1 MSDAEF
7 AVIGGMISEPV
18 FVTEIDDL
26 CPEDFTIES
35 LRLVY
40 AEMVDM
46 SLGRQVIDIVT
57 VIERLRLKYPTYD
70 FKILGQCRSACVS
83 TANLKSY
90 AKIIRDE
97 SQKRRA
103 SSIASTLLD
112 TVKYNGLDAV
122 DAAIK
127 DLMALTM
134 TRKNHE
140 MSIGQVMRSAIEI
153 IQQADESKGGLVGV
167 PSGLLDLDRI
177 LGGFHNSDLYV
188 VGARPAIG
196 KTAVLLNFANS
207 ANVPC
212 GIISAEQPAEQMG
225 LRLIAIDGRV
235 CAHKMRNGELEEL
248 DYDRVAITAAKF
260 NSRNNIHVYDKSGPG
275 IMEVIRQA
283 RKWKMQHDIKIL
295 YVDYLQRLKWTDLRI
310 PRHEQVGNV
319 VMCLKELARDLNIPV
334 VALAQVNRDV
344 EKRPDKRPNMGDL
357 ANSSEI
363 EKEADCIMLLYR
375 DEEYDQNSLDK
386 GVMEIE
392 IAKNRHGPTGFKK
405 FVWLEKF
412 MRVENYS
419 HEYAKRKNED

>member
-7 AVIGGMISEPV
+7 AVIGGMLSEPV
-18 FVTEIDDL
+18 LITELDDL
-26 CPEDFTIES
+26 YPEDFTIAS

-40 AEMVDM
+40 AEMIDM
-46 SLGRQVIDIVT
+46 VLGRHVIDILT
-57 VIERLRLKYPTYD
+57 VSERLERKYGQD
-70 FKILGQCRSACVS
+70 DLMLLGKCIKACVS

-103 SSIASTLLD
+103 MSIASLLLD
-112 TVKYNGLDAV
+112 TVKHDGLDAV
-122 DAAIK
+122 DVAIK

-140 MSIGQVMRSAIEI
+140 VSISQVMKRAIEI
-153 IQQADESKGGLVGV
+153 IQLADESKGGLIGV

-177 LGGFHNSDLYV
+177 LGGFHDSDLYV

-196 KTAVLLNFANS
+196 KTAVLLNFANN
-207 ANVPC
+207 ANTPC
-212 GIISAEQPAEQMG
+212 GIISAEQPAEQIG

-248 DYDRVAITAAKF
+248 DYTRVATTAAQF
-260 NSRNNIHVYDKSGPG
+260 NRRNNIHIYDKSGPT

-295 YVDYLQRLKWTDLRI
+295 YVDYVQRIKWTDMRI
-310 PRHEQVGNV
+310 ARHEQVGNV

-363 EKEADCIMLLYR
+363 EKEADCILLLYR
-375 DEEYDQNSLDK
+375 DEAYDENSMDK
-386 GVMEIE
+386 GIMEIE

-419 HEYAKRKNED
+419 HEYSQRQ